1 MQLDSSRLVLL
12 IDDFDRSRFTRPN
25 TVKFLEAA
33 QNRFGHIIIAV
44 PDEYNL
50 LELRPDN
57 PFFDFV
63 NCEIKPLGH
72 RLRGQ
77 LIYKWLS
84 LGRETSDELEGL
96 DNQVSVV
103 EKIITTL
110 LGKNVVPA
118 SPFNILSLLQMIE
131 STQPHAT
138 SDGSYG
144 SLHELLIKAQLSNA
158 DSLGRHSA
166 EVKTTYL
173 SMIAFSMFVT
183 EKRFLTEPELRKLTL
198 EYGKKFDYNPD
209 FPAILADL
217 VNARALD
224 QRNGMYSFKYQ
235 HYYYYFIAKYFDR
248 SLRRSDSS
256 EARELRDRLA
266 YMVDRLHSEEFANV
280 ILFYLYL
287 TQDWE
292 VIKQLLKNADRIF
305 GATPVSDLDKD
316 VAFVNSI
323 YKEPAKLLIEDHDI
337 ERHKDE
343 YRRQLDEVEEADDK
357 ATLAPD
363 PKMPYDDAFSDLHK
377 LNIAA
382 KTLQV
387 LGQVLR
393 SSANSLEGDQK
404 LKITASCYSLGLRTL
419 RTLLGI
425 AEGSVDALRFLIS
438 SLIKERAAVLAK
450 DQLLTEGQIARR
462 TDQGVIWLTHV
473 CAYGMIRKIS
483 YAVGHQHLGE
493 TYEKIVD
500 LNPDNTAVHM
510 IDLAIKLEH
519 MSVVPEFDINRLRDK
534 VVGNLFTYQILR
546 QLIADYLYLH
556 RVEFR
561 MLQKLGSMFTIEGV
575 SSAEYLLAEK
585 TGE

>member
-1 MQLDSSRLVLL
+1 
-12 IDDFDRSRFTRPN
+12 
-25 TVKFLEAA
+25 
-33 QNRFGHIIIAV
+33 
-44 PDEYNL
+44 
-50 LELRPDN
+50 
-57 PFFDFV
+57 
-63 NCEIKPLGH
+63 
-72 RLRGQ
+72 
-77 LIYKWLS
+77 
-84 LGRETSDELEGL
+84 
-96 DNQVSVV
+96 
-103 EKIITTL
+103 
-110 LGKNVVPA
+110 
-118 SPFNILSLLQMIE
+118 
-131 STQPHAT
+131 
-138 SDGSYG
+138 
-144 SLHELLIKAQLSNA
+144 
-158 DSLGRHSA
+158 
-166 EVKTTYL
+166 
-173 SMIAFSMFVT
+173 
-183 EKRFLTEPELRKLTL
+183 
-198 EYGKKFDYNPD
+198 
-209 FPAILADL
+209 
-217 VNARALD
+217 
-224 QRNGMYSFKYQ
+224 
-235 HYYYYFIAKYFDR
+235 
-248 SLRRSDSS
+248 
-256 EARELRDRLA
+256 
-266 YMVDRLHSEEFANV
+266 MVDRLHSEEFANV

-305 GATPVSDLDKD
+305 GATPVSDLEKD

-343 YRRQLDEVEEADDK
+343 YRQQLDEVEEADDK

-363 PKMPYDDAFSDLHK
+363 PKAPYDDAFSDLHK
-377 LNIAA
+377 MNIAA

-393 SSANSLEGDQK
+393 SSASSLEGDQK

-483 YAVGHQHLGE
+483 YAVGHQQLGE

-500 LNPDNTAVHM
+500 LNPDNTAVRM

-519 MSVVPEFDINRLRDK
+519 MNVVPEFDINRVRDK

-575 SSAEYLLAEK
+575 TAAEYLLAEK